1 MIKRGPLELD
11 YRVMPL
17 EGLWWADDMTAFTA
31 ARKEEW
37 KWTLMIM
44 QPSLISHEMV
54 EQAVAEVKRKKNPA
68 ALISLRF
75 EEFIEGD
82 CAQILHK
89 GPYDQEGLTVE
100 KLHAH
105 IESAGKHLSGK
116 HHEIYLFDMRRTS
129 PENFRT
135 IIRQPMR

>member
-17 EGLWWADDMTAFTA
+17 EGLWWADHMTAFTA

-54 EQAVAEVKRKKNPA
+54 EKLWQKSRERK
-68 ALISLRF
+68 
-75 EEFIEGD
+75 
-82 CAQILHK
+82 
-89 GPYDQEGLTVE
+89 TVQ
-100 KLHAH
+100 
-105 IESAGKHLSGK
+105 
-116 HHEIYLFDMRRTS
+116 R
-129 PENFRT
+129 
-135 IIRQPMR
+135 